1 MDDPY
6 LRGRE
11 WDSGEE
17 RERERDTDE
26 GGELGEK
33 GDVVLIS
40 QWASG
45 QLAWVSSL
53 CLLFV
58 RLLS

>member
-1 MDDPY
+1 MNPV
-6 LRGRE
+6 RE
-11 WDSGEE
+11 WENE
-17 RERERDTDE
+17 TVARREGERDTDE
-26 GGELGEK
+26 RGEPGEK
-33 GDVVLIS
+33 GDVVLIF
-40 QWASG
+40 QWVSG

>member
-1 MDDPY
+1 MTLY
-6 LRGRE
+6 MRGRE

-17 RERERDTDE
+17 RDTDE
-26 GGELGEK
+26 GGEQGEK

-40 QWASG
+40 QWVSG
-45 QLAWVSSL
+45 QLARVSSL
-53 CLLFV
+53 CLLCV